1 MSRVPVAEDTAA
13 AALVI
18 PFADVGSFNLQKQ
31 QEQNQEKTDMFA
43 SMVTGSLESRVM
55 ELKGALNEATVTIAD
70 LRRQLQASEGR
81 GKMLTFS
88 VKALKTARDSAEQE
102 AFESKAEIERLQYV
116 LDEEKKKQN
125 QPFVSLP
132 DGNQARVQELEKQ
145 LKSLDARHSLLLNA
159 VKRRAEDAERRLEQ
173 AESRLENQ
181 SSVVDIVAADEIATN
196 DELLRVIARCIDA
209 LRPVMVEEE
218 IALMERSPADR
229 NAMLPAAIV
238 MLGKLWETTD
248 EQRLD
253 ARAQCEEARVLLAQS
268 ESACDQLQA
277 QIDTQAATIEKLKE
291 IVSRGAAQHEV
302 LLTDNAKMA
311 EALCELAPLAEHCRV
326 MTDENARLKALH
338 AETKEMMVTSAV
350 NVAAREEIVRKRMEA
365 LDNVPTE
372 KLYIEYLERK
382 TGVDKKKVALL
393 LSTLVSK
400 VRLLTSEVVQLRERN
415 MGLMQVILED
425 ARQDKERGADVE
437 YLSTCLAWKDA
448 MDERVRWDGQFH
460 HEMEE
465 RALLAVGR
473 GGAESE
479 ILAAAG
485 HSNGLKQKVVADSG
499 PSSVREEF
507 NKTTKRAAAAKA
519 AADRFKG
526 ERFFSSIKKTPTTNA
541 TLKQFQTWNVI
552 AQTRL

>member
-1 MSRVPVAEDTAA
+1 MSHSVLIPVAEDNATAR
-13 AALVI
+13 LI
-18 PFADVGSFNLQKQ
+18 PFGDGVSFSVQEQ
-31 QEQNQEKTDMFA
+31 QPQQNQEKTDMFA

-102 AFESKAEIERLQYV
+102 AFESKAEVERLQYV
-116 LDEEKKKQN
+116 LDEEKKQQQQQQQ

-229 NAMLPAAIV
+229 NAMLPAAV
-238 MLGKLWETTD
+238 AMLGKLWETTD

-277 QIDTQAATIEKLKE
+277 QIDTQAATIEKVK
-291 IVSRGAAQHEV
+291 ISFFHVKIDHE
-302 LLTDNAKMA
+302 LW
-311 EALCELAPLAEHCRV
+311 
-326 MTDENARLKALH
+326 
-338 AETKEMMVTSAV
+338 
-350 NVAAREEIVRKRMEA
+350 KRMF
-365 LDNVPTE
+365 LVVF
-372 KLYIEYLERK
+372 LK
-382 TGVDKKKVALL
+382 TLHL
-393 LSTLVSK
+393 
-400 VRLLTSEVVQLRERN
+400 
-415 MGLMQVILED
+415 
-425 ARQDKERGADVE
+425 
-437 YLSTCLAWKDA
+437 
-448 MDERVRWDGQFH
+448 F
-460 HEMEE
+460 
-465 RALLAVGR
+465 
-473 GGAESE
+473 
-479 ILAAAG
+479 
-485 HSNGLKQKVVADSG
+485 
-499 PSSVREEF
+499 
-507 NKTTKRAAAAKA
+507 
-519 AADRFKG
+519 
-526 ERFFSSIKKTPTTNA
+526 
-541 TLKQFQTWNVI
+541 
-552 AQTRL
+552 

>member
-1 MSRVPVAEDTAA
+1 MSHSVLIPVAEDNATAR
-13 AALVI
+13 LI
-18 PFADVGSFNLQKQ
+18 PFGDGVSFSVQEQ

-116 LDEEKKKQN
+116 LDEEKKKQQQQQ

-132 DGNQARVQELEKQ
+132 DGNQARVHELEKQ

-229 NAMLPAAIV
+229 NAMLPAAV
-238 MLGKLWETTD
+238 AMLGKLWETTD

-277 QIDTQAATIEKLKE
+277 QIDTQAATIEKVK
-291 IVSRGAAQHEV
+291 IFV
-302 LLTDNAKMA
+302 
-311 EALCELAPLAEHCRV
+311 
-326 MTDENARLKALH
+326 
-338 AETKEMMVTSAV
+338 
-350 NVAAREEIVRKRMEA
+350 
-365 LDNVPTE
+365 
-372 KLYIEYLERK
+372 
-382 TGVDKKKVALL
+382 
-393 LSTLVSK
+393 
-400 VRLLTSEVVQLRERN
+400 
-415 MGLMQVILED
+415 
-425 ARQDKERGADVE
+425 
-437 YLSTCLAWKDA
+437 
-448 MDERVRWDGQFH
+448 F
-460 HEMEE
+460 
-465 RALLAVGR
+465 LLATNCGR
-473 GGAESE
+473 R
-479 ILAAAG
+479 IFF
-485 HSNGLKQKVVADSG
+485 GLFLN
-499 PSSVREEF
+499 SSPF
-507 NKTTKRAAAAKA
+507 
-519 AADRFKG
+519 
-526 ERFFSSIKKTPTTNA
+526 
-541 TLKQFQTWNVI
+541 
-552 AQTRL
+552 

>member
-1 MSRVPVAEDTAA
+1 M
-13 AALVI
+13 
-18 PFADVGSFNLQKQ
+18 
-31 QEQNQEKTDMFA
+31 
-43 SMVTGSLESRVM
+43 
-55 ELKGALNEATVTIAD
+55 
-70 LRRQLQASEGR
+70 
-81 GKMLTFS
+81 
-88 VKALKTARDSAEQE
+88 
-102 AFESKAEIERLQYV
+102 
-116 LDEEKKKQN
+116 
-125 QPFVSLP
+125 
-132 DGNQARVQELEKQ
+132 
-145 LKSLDARHSLLLNA
+145 
-159 VKRRAEDAERRLEQ
+159 
-173 AESRLENQ
+173 
-181 SSVVDIVAADEIATN
+181 
-196 DELLRVIARCIDA
+196 
-209 LRPVMVEEE
+209 
-218 IALMERSPADR
+218 
-229 NAMLPAAIV
+229 
-238 MLGKLWETTD
+238 
-248 EQRLD
+248 
-253 ARAQCEEARVLLAQS
+253 
-268 ESACDQLQA
+268 
-277 QIDTQAATIEKLKE
+277 
-291 IVSRGAAQHEV
+291 SRGAAQHEV

-526 ERFFSSIKKTPTTNA
+526 ERFFSSIKKTPHD
-541 TLKQFQTWNVI
+541 
-552 AQTRL
+552 